1 MKPLA
6 FVAVLVA
13 ALHIS
18 SSSALAAGDWTWP
31 VHGQV
36 ITQYRN
42 GSDPYAAGQHRGID
56 IAAPVGDAVVAAT
69 PGKVTFAGVAG
80 TSGLTVSIRT
90 ADGRFDTSY
99 LHLSSTSV
107 RAGQPVA
114 AGQRIGAVGI
124 SGRRSAE
131 QPHLHFGVREAA
143 QRQAY
148 RDPLDFLA
156 PPAPAPRPEPAPPH
170 GVPVPVGNHAPIPL
184 PGALLAPLASRSPA
198 GAPAAPPRA
207 LASSLPAPRTYRAP
221 GHAGP
226 GHAAPG
232 RHAPLPATAGSPAP
246 AGIATTIAAPPTR
259 HAEMAPH
266 PGAAAS
272 ALHAPGAAPSPT
284 RDDANPR
291 VRLGDG
297 PRSVAASS
305 PERRVSVA
313 HRDAGPAPSG
323 RGGLDIGW
331 LAACVGLV
339 AAACA
344 LGRPDGAKA
353 AAVRGREA
361 FATLLRPLDGR
372 PR

>member
-56 IAAPVGDAVVAAT
+56 IAAPVGDAVVAAAA
-69 PGKVTFAGVAG
+69 GKVTFAGVAG

-99 LHLSSTSV
+99 LHLSSASV
-107 RAGQPVA
+107 RAGQSVTA
-114 AGQRIGAVGI
+114 AQRIGAVGTT
-124 SGRRSAE
+124 GRRSAE
-131 QPHLHFGVREAA
+131 QPHLHFGVREAG

-156 PPAPAPRPEPAPPH
+156 PPPAAPRPEPTPPH
-170 GVPVPVGNHAPIPL
+170 GAPVPVGDHAPIPS
-184 PGALLAPLASRSPA
+184 PAALLAPLVSTSPSVS
-198 GAPAAPPRA
+198 PAAPPRA
-207 LASSLPAPRTYRAP
+207 LASSLRAPRTYHAP
-221 GHAGP
+221 GLGTHGLATP
-226 GHAAPG
+226 QPATSATRTPIAEAPVHQRSADPRASSPAQPRHVSHPAPRRTHGHAAPRVHLG
-232 RHAPLPATAGSPAP
+232 GTPRPATAA
-246 AGIATTIAAPPTR
+246 
-259 HAEMAPH
+259 HEQ
-266 PGAAAS
+266 
-272 ALHAPGAAPSPT
+272 PSPT
-284 RDDANPR
+284 QRR
-291 VRLGDG
+291 T
-297 PRSVAASS
+297 AA
-305 PERRVSVA
+305 
-313 HRDAGPAPSG
+313 GQSG
-323 RGGLDIGW
+323 HGGLDLGW
-331 LAACVGLV
+331 LAACVGLI

-353 AAVRGREA
+353 AAMRGREV
-361 FATLLRPLDGR
+361 FAMLLRPLDGR